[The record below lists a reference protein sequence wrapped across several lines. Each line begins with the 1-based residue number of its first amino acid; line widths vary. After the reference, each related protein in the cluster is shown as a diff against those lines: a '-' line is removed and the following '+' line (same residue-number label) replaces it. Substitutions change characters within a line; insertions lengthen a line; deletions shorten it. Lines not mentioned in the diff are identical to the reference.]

1 MALRVKTVLRLR
13 GTTGRWDLCA
23 APNSRQ
29 RARVVM
35 ETFIPGARAV
45 AHAVSRGEGAQRHS
59 ATRQRDGVF
68 NNRPIDLERAAQAT
82 GDSSRG
88 CPYGSRSKLDEA
100 GRETSRLA
108 LLLSE
113 L

>member
-1 MALRVKTVLRLR
+1 MLVHNVRSELFMLKDTFRPLVVHVLNLF
-13 GTTGRWDLCA
+13 TL
-23 APNSRQ
+23 
-29 RARVVM
+29 
-35 ETFIPGARAV
+35 IPGARAV
-45 AHAVSRGEGAQRHS
+45 AHAVSRGEGAQCHS

-68 NNRPIDLERAAQAT
+68 NSRPIDPERAAQAT
-82 GDSSRG
+82 GDSSLG
-88 CPYGSRSKLDEA
+88 CPHESRGKLDEA